1 MKVGVALIPSPDT
14 IELIIELQQK
24 IITICPLYPNW
35 GKTFNLPHLT
45 LLQGRFDNSINW
57 LNLILNLQDY
67 WQKQQYLQKH
77 QLIKLEYQSPGWYFL
92 IPHQQ
97 LIFLELHNFVFS
109 ALKNNLIV
117 SEEDLKKD
125 ISLYD
130 NLENNNY
137 IKYGYRYIGNAFYPH
152 ITLGQTIDKSR
163 DPNQDDWIHL
173 VESFTT
179 KHIIK
184 LERIT
189 IYQVGEHGSHAQ
201 ILYSVNI

>member
-14 IELIIELQQK
+14 IESIIKLQQK
-24 IITICPLYPNW
+24 IISICPLYPILY
-35 GKTFNLPHLT
+35 KTFNLPHLT

-57 LNLILNLQDY
+57 LTLILNLQDY
-67 WQKQQYLQKH
+67 WQRQQYSQKYK
-77 QLIKLEYQSPGWYFL
+77 LIKLEYKSPGWYFL
-92 IPHQQ
+92 ILQQQ

-109 ALKNNLIV
+109 ALKNNLFV
-117 SEEDLKKD
+117 TEEDLNKD

-130 NLENNNY
+130 DLEKNNY

-163 DPNQDDWIHL
+163 DPNQADWIHL
-173 VESFTT
+173 VESFTA

-189 IYQVGEHGSHAQ
+189 IYQVGEHGSHAK
-201 ILYSVNI
+201 ILYSVKI